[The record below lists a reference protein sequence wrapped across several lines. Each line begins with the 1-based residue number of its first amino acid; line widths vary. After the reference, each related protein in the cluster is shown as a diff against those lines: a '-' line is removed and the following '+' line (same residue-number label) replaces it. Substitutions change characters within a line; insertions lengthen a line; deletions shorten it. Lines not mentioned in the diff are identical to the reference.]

1 MPESM
6 EETSLTTEQDLQSNA
21 PETAAF
27 PAAPATEAPPP
38 KRSSRLLPIVLLVA
52 AVLLAYGIYEGI
64 TSRAK
69 ADTALRHTTT
79 DLAIPT
85 VAVATPK
92 LDGAAQ
98 EVIIPGNMQ
107 AYIDTPIWARASGYL
122 KAWYV
127 DIGAHVKTGQLL
139 AIIESPETDQQL
151 QQAREQLSNAQANL
165 KLAQITADRYS
176 DLLKSDSVAKQET
189 DNAVQNAAAQNATV
203 SSAKANVGRLEQ
215 LVGYEKVY
223 APFDGV
229 ITQRNTDVGA
239 LIDAGTNTPGK
250 ELFHL
255 SSTSTLR
262 VYVAVPEVYE
272 QAAQPGVTATLTLS
286 EFPGREFHGVV
297 VRNAKAIDQASRTLL
312 VEVDVKNA
320 TGELLP
326 GSYVSVHLNLP
337 SKVQALTIPVSA
349 LLFRSEGLQV
359 AVVRDGRAQL
369 QHVTMGRDFG
379 ESVELLSGIR
389 KDDQVIVNPSDS
401 ISSGQQVQV
410 ASTQKNGE

>member
-1 MPESM
+1 MF
-6 EETSLTTEQDLQSNA
+6 
-21 PETAAF
+21 AA
-27 PAAPATEAPPP
+27 A
-38 KRSSRLLPIVLLVA
+38 LG
-52 AVLLAYGIYEGI
+52 YGIYEGI

-69 ADTALRHTTT
+69 ADSALRHTTT
-79 DLAIPT
+79 ELAVPT
-85 VAVATPK
+85 VAVTKPK
-92 LDGAAQ
+92 VDGAAQ
-98 EVIIPGNMQ
+98 EVVIPGNMQ
-107 AYIDTPIWARASGYL
+107 AYIDTPIWARTSGYL

-127 DIGAHVKTGQLL
+127 DIGAHVKAGQLL
-139 AIIESPETDQQL
+139 ATIESPEVDQQL
-151 QQAREQLSNAQANL
+151 QQSREQLTTAQANL
-165 KLAQITADRYS
+165 KLAQITADRYT
-176 DLLKSDSVAKQET
+176 DLLKSDSVAKQEV
-189 DNAVQNAAAQNATV
+189 DNAVQNAAAQKATV
-203 SSAKANVGRLEQ
+203 SSAQANVGRLQ
-215 LVGYEKVY
+215 QMVGFEKVY

-239 LIDAGTNTPGK
+239 LIDAGANTPGK

-262 VYVAVPEVYE
+262 VYVAVPEVYQLSA
-272 QAAQPGVTATLTLS
+272 QAGVTATLTLS

-312 VEVDVKNA
+312 VEVDVKNP

-337 SKVQALTIPVSA
+337 SKVQAMTVPVSA

-359 AVVRDGRAQL
+359 AVVRDGRADL

-389 KDDQVIVNPSDS
+389 RDDEVIVNPSDS
-401 ISSGQQVQV
+401 ITSGQKVQI
-410 ASTQKNGE
+410 ASAQKSVE